1 MKTPFTSETF
11 RNWLTTEVRNQS
23 VSDALNLL
31 DGWAVLQTKFYHTF
45 GVTYRE
51 LKADYDLRYL
61 LRYGSGTVLGGF
73 ATKAI
78 NQR

>member
-1 MKTPFTSETF
+1 MKTPFTSEIF

-51 LKADYDLRYL
+51 LKADFDLLYL
-61 LRYGSGTVLGGF
+61 LGAGRNTVLGKM
-73 ATKAI
+73 AERAI